1 MYVCSDQ
8 SLVMYE
14 IIYRNCQMLILAW
27 FGDGMAKTFFFFFK
41 VYCNNWLYI
50 YKIYRPV

>member
-27 FGDGMAKTFFFFFK
+27 FGDGMAKTFFFFLK
-41 VYCNNWLYI
+41 SIVITDYI